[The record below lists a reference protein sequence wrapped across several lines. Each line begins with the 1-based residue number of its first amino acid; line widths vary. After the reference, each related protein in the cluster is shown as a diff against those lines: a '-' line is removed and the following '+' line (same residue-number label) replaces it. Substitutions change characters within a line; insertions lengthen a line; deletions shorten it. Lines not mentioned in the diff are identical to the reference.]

1 MNLKGTQKMTVLDKV
16 NELAFKKYNV
26 STVDELKNAI
36 VNIEYQ
42 KITDKYIDE
51 VRLRIVRQ
59 KQDEAKNYEP
69 IDEEIMERLQAKIDA
84 A

>member
-1 MNLKGTQKMTVLDKV
+1 MTVLDKV

-26 STVDELKNAI
+26 STIDEFKNAI

-59 KQDEAKNYEP
+59 KQDEANNYEP
-69 IDEEIMERLQAKIDA
+69 TDEEIMERLQAKIDA
-84 A
+84 AK

>member
-1 MNLKGTQKMTVLDKV
+1 MTVLDKV

>member
-1 MNLKGTQKMTVLDKV
+1 MTVSEKV
-16 NELAFKKYNV
+16 NELALKKYKV
-26 STVDELKNAI
+26 LTVDELKNTI

-51 VRLRIVRQ
+51 VKLRIVRQ

-69 IDEEIMERLQAKIDA
+69 TDEEIIERLQAKLDA
-84 A
+84 AK